1 MIIKR
6 GGSKSQVYLEV
17 GMVIDT
23 SLCDQ
28 ITSDLINYQK
38 IVRIVLT
45 NETSNNQEDRI
56 KDIGEFTDPKL
67 VKKIDIIKE
76 KDKKIDEIIRQHL
89 NEASRDENK
98 IWTRIQDLEDTTW
111 INFIY
116 KAMRTA
122 GIIVITGIATT
133 IMGVL
138 IWMTIRFNQRES
150 RNKTKEKLRMN

>member
-1 MIIKR
+1 MI
-6 GGSKSQVYLEV
+6 
-17 GMVIDT
+17 
-23 SLCDQ
+23 
-28 ITSDLINYQK
+28 
-38 IVRIVLT
+38 
-45 NETSNNQEDRI
+45 
-56 KDIGEFTDPKL
+56 DPKL

-76 KDKKIDEIIRQHL
+76 KDKKIDEVIRQHL

-98 IWTRIQDLEDTTW
+98 IWTRIQDLEDTNW

-122 GIIVITGIATT
+122 GIIVITGIAIT

-150 RNKTKEKLRMN
+150 RKKDKRKIKDELEQLSLKLGDMSKMVTVDNLDKTKEEHESKKEEQTDGENVLNAGV